1 MTIALN
7 DPSLWPLIYSYR
19 IISYFVVA
27 TSTAVVYNWTLTI
40 GQEVELIWRQSWS
53 LMTVLYLALRSAGI
67 IFCVLNILSTN
78 QSISLTDKVS
88 TILAFTQAW
97 TSCVVYIMLGVIV
110 IARLHAMYHSRKMLI
125 FLVIV
130 FMVVTI
136 ACGLVIGIIGMNFPY
151 GEIVLSGTYQCIG
164 EGSQYSARL
173 LVALPWVFYATWGIL
188 GLSLAL
194 WVAFRHFR
202 ETKRWAIEDR
212 LTALIKMHVIYF
224 TIFSAAACLNLGS
237 LSPRISNLASV
248 GVDVYYGV
256 IEIVLFVQM
265 FVLGPCLILH
275 VREYND
281 HLTTTSDGGIG
292 IPLLSRS
299 APTTHRLTVM
309 YDIRD
314 EQQVPGTLQG
324 A

>member
-1 MTIALN
+1 MTMASN
-7 DPSLWPLIYSYR
+7 DPSLWPLIYFYR
-19 IISYFVVA
+19 VISYFIVA
-27 TSTAVVYNWTLTI
+27 ASTAVVYDWTLTI
-40 GQEVELIWRQSWS
+40 GQEVELIWKQRWS

-78 QSISLTDKVS
+78 QSISLTDKGC
-88 TILAFTQAW
+88 TILAYTQAW
-97 TSCVVYIMLGVIV
+97 TSFVVYIILGVIV

-151 GEIVLSGTYQCIG
+151 GEAVLSGTYQCIG

-188 GLSLAL
+188 GLSLTL

-202 ETKRWAIEDR
+202 EMKRWAIEDR

-224 TIFSAAACLNLGS
+224 TIFCAAACLNLGS
-237 LSPRISNLASV
+237 LSPRISNFAS
-248 GVDVYYGV
+248 GGIDVYYGV

-309 YDIRD
+309 VDIRD
-314 EQQVPGTLQG
+314 EQQPGTLQG